1 MKSFINA
8 RSRGKAEA
16 EAVAATWKPDADCH
30 ASCCAP
36 PTPAGCCC
44 NVPMQQR
51 RNASLCAWNYASN
64 FNPWQQATS
73 KCARHEILALGFPS
87 TPPPSPLPPSFSL
100 SPCSLLCLLPALSRT
115 YLQLALCIN
124 GATLSAQH
132 SHAACK
138 GGDGEGMGWLR
149 GVQGLGYQVGGGT
162 NLTPRGRG
170 PVKLYHAGSK
180 SCAAECAQSINYS
193 PIFMATRRTHHSSLC
208 PQKQGLTWN

>member
-1 MKSFINA
+1 MADGPSFSWAPCFAQPALPLPLPLLPSWLLRLCCLCGERERELACLCVWMKSFINA

-44 NVPMQQR
+44 NVSMQQR

-87 TPPPSPLPPSFSL
+87 PSLLPPCFSL

-138 GGDGEGMGWLR
+138 GGDWDWAIR
-149 GVQGLGYQVGGGT
+149 
-162 NLTPRGRG
+162 
-170 PVKLYHAGSK
+170 
-180 SCAAECAQSINYS
+180 
-193 PIFMATRRTHHSSLC
+193 
-208 PQKQGLTWN
+208 

>member
-73 KCARHEILALGFPS
+73 KCARHEILALGFPDPP
-87 TPPPSPLPPSFSL
+87 PPPSPLPLPPCFSL

-138 GGDGEGMGWLR
+138 GSDRGDGVAER
-149 GVQGLGYQVGGGT
+149 GAGIGLSGR
-162 NLTPRGRG
+162 RG
-170 PVKLYHAGSK
+170 H
-180 SCAAECAQSINYS
+180 
-193 PIFMATRRTHHSSLC
+193 
-208 PQKQGLTWN
+208 

>member
-44 NVPMQQR
+44 NVSMQQR

-73 KCARHEILALGFPS
+73 KCARHEILALGFPPP
-87 TPPPSPLPPSFSL
+87 TPLSSSSSSFLLSLPLLPSL
-100 SPCSLLCLLPALSRT
+100 SLARVVTHLSATCFMHKWRMQPAK
-115 YLQLALCIN
+115 
-124 GATLSAQH
+124 GATG
-132 SHAACK
+132 K
-138 GGDGEGMGWLR
+138 GW
-149 GVQGLGYQVGGGT
+149 GG
-162 NLTPRGRG
+162 
-170 PVKLYHAGSK
+170 
-180 SCAAECAQSINYS
+180 
-193 PIFMATRRTHHSSLC
+193 
-208 PQKQGLTWN
+208 

>member
-1 MKSFINA
+1 MGSLLRTASPPPPPSPSPLLTATPLLPVGERERELACLCVWMKSFINA

-87 TPPPSPLPPSFSL
+87 PSPLLFLFLFLLPSL
-100 SPCSLLCLLPALSRT
+100 SPLAPFSVSCRRCHALICNLLYA
-115 YLQLALCIN
+115 
-124 GATLSAQH
+124 
-132 SHAACK
+132 
-138 GGDGEGMGWLR
+138 
-149 GVQGLGYQVGGGT
+149 
-162 NLTPRGRG
+162 
-170 PVKLYHAGSK
+170 
-180 SCAAECAQSINYS
+180 
-193 PIFMATRRTHHSSLC
+193 
-208 PQKQGLTWN
+208 